1 MKRGFGKLFARIVT
15 FLAFFG
21 AANAALAGVYASNFS
36 NAGTGGLPGGYY
48 YFVGHQASQT
58 FAGTG
63 LTSVDELTLTLNYGE
78 NGNYATQPLGF
89 TFYLNGSMIGTDT
102 YLPGDNSVHTLDF
115 TFGSLTNMAGD
126 WTLLMDVTTP
136 VCSGC
141 GAVQFGSSN
150 PLELIGS
157 SVPEPASL
165 VLVGLALAGL
175 AAARRRAQ

>member
-1 MKRGFGKLFARIVT
+1 
-15 FLAFFG
+15 
-21 AANAALAGVYASNFS
+21 
-36 NAGTGGLPGGYY
+36 
-48 YFVGHQASQT
+48 
-58 FAGTG
+58 
-63 LTSVDELTLTLNYGE
+63 
-78 NGNYATQPLGF
+78 
-89 TFYLNGSMIGTDT
+89 
-102 YLPGDNSVHTLDF
+102 
-115 TFGSLTNMAGD
+115 
-126 WTLLMDVTTP
+126 MDVTTP